1 MNFLPDEF
9 KEYEEYRAKKDKI
22 IEDLKSDVDSLSTEI
37 EKLEKLKD
45 QQQQYSRR
53 NYPLVNRI
61 VEEKE
66 EITDEVIINTLN
78 ETLYLDI
85 SLWDLEK
92 PIELE
97 NVKKTRRK
105 TCPIIVKFV
114 RCNDRNRVFRNKKKL
129 KGLKISITESL
140 TKIRM
145 DKLRQ
150 AKETYG
156 FTNVWTN
163 DGKIFFKLDSNAKPQ
178 AYYS

>member
-37 EKLEKLKD
+37 EKLEKLED

-129 KGLKISITESL
+129 KGLKVSITESL